1 MHPAPNTPIIVATA
15 QKTWRDTDATRT
27 PVDAL
32 HDVASQALA
41 QVDIDNLSRHIDA
54 IATVRFIADTDPN
67 VAALFPRNPGH
78 MLAQR
83 LGIKDATCYQTGIG
97 GNTPQFLV
105 NHFAD
110 RLASGETQAVL
121 ICGVELLASLFA
133 ALGNG
138 DDISGW
144 LGQDCGQPL
153 TIGEDKDGLNE
164 VEKRHGLYEP
174 INTYPLFENALQHHL
189 GKNSTDHHQHI
200 AQLCSSMSAVAANN
214 PHAWK
219 QAYQSPEDIATVSK
233 KNRYIGYP
241 YTKAMNPVLAVDM
254 AAAVV
259 MTTVG
264 KAQEL
269 GIDPSQWVYLR
280 GTADVNDIWH
290 ITERENLYQSPAI
303 RMAAQAVMAQSG
315 LTVDAL
321 SHFDI
326 YSCFPSA
333 VEIAC
338 REIGLSPLDPRGI
351 TVTGGLPY
359 FGGPGNNY
367 SLHAIAQMVATL
379 RDKGHGHGL
388 VTANGLYLTKH
399 SMALYSTEK
408 PDHRWQPIDSSAL
421 QAKIEADNRRRAAAD
436 PAGPATLESFTVTY
450 DRNGPAKGI
459 IIALNQNGERIIA
472 NTENNAAIFERLTSQ
487 DMIGCD
493 GRVRCNDG
501 QNLFEF

>member
-1 MHPAPNTPIIVATA
+1 MHAAPNTPIIVAVA

-32 HDVASQALA
+32 YEVASE
-41 QVDIDNLSRHIDA
+41 VLSETSVAKLGKHIDA
-54 IATVRFIADTDPN
+54 MATVRFIADTDPN
-67 VAALFPRNPGH
+67 MAALFPRNPGE

-83 LGIKDATCYQTGIG
+83 LGIKNASCYQTGIG

-110 RLASGETQAVL
+110 RLANGDSQAVL
-121 ICGVELLASLFA
+121 ISGVELLASLFS

-144 LGQDCGQPL
+144 QGQECAQPL

-174 INTYPLFENALQHHL
+174 INTYPLFENALQHQL
-189 GKNSTDHHQHI
+189 GENSVDHHAHI
-200 AQLCSSMSAVAANN
+200 AQLCSTMSAVAANN
-214 PHAWK
+214 THAWK
-219 QAYQSPEDIATVSK
+219 QAYQSPEDIATVSQR
-233 KNRYIGYP
+233 NRYIGYP
-241 YTKAMNPVLAVDM
+241 YTKAMNPILAVNM

-259 MTTVG
+259 MTTVA
-264 KAQEL
+264 KAEEL
-269 GIDPSQWVYLR
+269 GIDPSQWIYLR
-280 GTADVNDIWH
+280 GAADVNDIWH
-290 ITERENLYQSPAI
+290 ISERENLYQSPAI
-303 RMAAQAVMAQSG
+303 RMAAQAIMAQSG
-315 LTVDAL
+315 LDIDEL

-338 REIGLSPLDPRGI
+338 REIGLSPLDPRGV

-367 SLHAIAQMVATL
+367 SLHAIAQMAATL
-379 RDKGHGHGL
+379 RDKGKGHGL

-408 PDHRWQPIDSSAL
+408 PDHPWQPIDSGAL
-421 QAKIEADNRRRAAAD
+421 QENIEAGSRRRAAAE

-459 IIALNQNGERIIA
+459 IIALNESGERIIA
-472 NTENNAAIFERLTSQ
+472 NTESNAANFERLTSR
-487 DMIGCD
+487 DMIGCE
-493 GRVRCNDG
+493 GRVRCEDG
-501 QNLFEF
+501 INLFEF